1 MLSILIP
8 TYNYDCYDLVL
19 ELHRQATELN
29 IEFEI
34 IVADDCSNTELSRLQ
49 LINQLSNSKL
59 IKPQHNLGRAKIRN
73 FLADKSH
80 YNYLLFLDSDSYP
93 ADNNFIKKY
102 FSIICKLL
110 R

>member
-8 TYNYDCYDLVL
+8 TYNYDCYDLVY

-80 YNYLLFLDSDSYP
+80 YNYLLFLDR
-93 ADNNFIKKY
+93 NEFIY
-102 FSIICKLL
+102 FLAFLVKVIGNGLL
-110 R
+110 FR